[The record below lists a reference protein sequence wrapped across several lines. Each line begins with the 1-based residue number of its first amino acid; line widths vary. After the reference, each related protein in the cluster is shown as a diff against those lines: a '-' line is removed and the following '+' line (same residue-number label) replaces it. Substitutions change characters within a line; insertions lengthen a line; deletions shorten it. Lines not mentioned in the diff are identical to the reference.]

1 MLNMSQTLQMWAGV
15 GNSLNVESFVT
26 HHMSSGVADAANISW
41 CRPVLWI
48 LNCL

>member
-1 MLNMSQTLQMWAGV
+1 MDAAHVTDTTDVAGV
-15 GNSLNVESFVT
+15 GNSLNVESVVT
-26 HHMSSGVADAANISW
+26 HHTGVADAANISW